1 MTVLQ
6 STAFDLGSLCGV
18 RTAQAPCVPI
28 ILRFDKLN
36 PVSPRFIQSGELIPP
51 VQPRNSERRTI
62 EMKAIGYN
70 TTGAAE
76 VLEALEIDR
85 PRRDRAI
92 FWLR

>member
-1 MTVLQ
+1 
-6 STAFDLGSLCGV
+6 
-18 RTAQAPCVPI
+18 
-28 ILRFDKLN
+28 
-36 PVSPRFIQSGELIPP
+36 
-51 VQPRNSERRTI
+51 
-62 EMKAIGYN
+62 MKAIGYN